1 MRTEMTVTDK
11 HVVTLGHII
20 LTRPVCIL
28 SLTLCCVISRE
39 AIHNNWIVFGLI
51 QRGNEP
57 TICRTRDN
65 HDNHYT
71 TSAVEM

>member
-1 MRTEMTVTDK
+1 
-11 HVVTLGHII
+11 
-20 LTRPVCIL
+20 
-28 SLTLCCVISRE
+28 VISRE